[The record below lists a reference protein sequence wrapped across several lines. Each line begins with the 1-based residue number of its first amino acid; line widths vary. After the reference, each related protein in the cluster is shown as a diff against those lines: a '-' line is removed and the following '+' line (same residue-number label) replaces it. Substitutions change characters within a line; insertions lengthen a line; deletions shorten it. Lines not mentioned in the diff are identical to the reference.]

1 MANEW
6 QTFVKKFNDMK
17 EGEQE
22 IFIKNVTAVQSKY
35 DTKHVRAKVAKSKKT
50 LPKGEV
56 LWLRSE
62 SGARHPEPWC
72 VEILEVLP
80 EWVAGRP
87 WENVLDALEKINTGP
102 GAKPKKRAEAEF
114 RM

>member
-6 QTFVKKFNDMK
+6 ETFVKKFADMK

-22 IFIKNVTAVQSKY
+22 IFIKSITAGQSKY

-50 LPKGEV
+50 LPKGDV

-62 SGARHPEPWC
+62 SGARHAEPWC
-72 VEILEVLP
+72 VEILEELP
-80 EWVAGRP
+80 EWVPGKP
-87 WENVLDALEKINTGP
+87 WENVLDALDRINK
-102 GAKPKKRAEAEF
+102 GASGNPKKSAAPDF

>member
-6 QTFVKKFNDMK
+6 QTFVKKFDDMK

-22 IFIKNVTAVQSKY
+22 IFIKNITAVQSKY
-35 DTKHVRAKVAKSKKT
+35 DTKHVRAKVAKLKKT

-62 SGARHPEPWC
+62 SGVRHSEPWC
-72 VEILEVLP
+72 LEILEELP
-80 EWVAGRP
+80 ECVPGKP
-87 WENVLDALEKINTGP
+87 WENVLDVVDRLNKGSR
-102 GAKPKKRAEAEF
+102 K
-114 RM
+114 